1 MSEIEEYIKNIITE
15 QNDLPLA
22 EIFELRKYPKGFT
35 FGPHSHIN
43 LEINFVKK
51 GTCKMK
57 FNDEVVKFHAND
69 CMIIFP
75 DVTHYFFVDNQPAEL
90 VQLEFRM
97 NIFPELKHDP
107 MMEEHLTF
115 LHNILTHS
123 QRYLK
128 ISLNKALMSLLE
140 RIVDELSQKRDNYV
154 LLTRIYYS
162 ELFLIISRHI
172 AETLKYTKE
181 PQSETIKK
189 ALRIIHTEYNE
200 NIKME
205 DIADKCD
212 ISARYL
218 RKLFEKEIGLS
229 PVEFLTILRI
239 NNSKELLRNP
249 SIPLKEIAFSTGFDN
264 QQYFSKRFKQIT
276 GISPLE
282 YRKLMFREM

>member
-1 MSEIEEYIKNIITE
+1 
-15 QNDLPLA
+15 
-22 EIFELRKYPKGFT
+22 
-35 FGPHSHIN
+35 
-43 LEINFVKK
+43 
-51 GTCKMK
+51 MK
-57 FNDEVVKFHAND
+57 FNDEVVKFQAND

-90 VQLEFRM
+90 VQSEFRM
-97 NIFPELKHDP
+97 DIFPELKHDP
-107 MMEEHLTF
+107 MMEDHLAF

-128 ISLNKALMSLLE
+128 ISLHKPLMSLLE

-154 LLTRIYYS
+154 LLTR
-162 ELFLIISRHI
+162 
-172 AETLKYTKE
+172 
-181 PQSETIKK
+181 SETIKK
-189 ALRIIHTEYNE
+189 ALRIIHAEYIE
-200 NIKME
+200 NSKIE
-205 DIADKCD
+205 HIAEKCA

-229 PVEFLTILRI
+229 PVEYMTILRI
-239 NNSKELLRNP
+239 NSSKDLLRNP

-276 GISPLE
+276 GISPLK